1 MKVVI
6 IGGVAAGAGTAARLR
21 RLDESAEIIL
31 LERGKTIS
39 YANCGLPYH
48 LGGIIPERDSL
59 LIMPAQKFTS
69 WFNVTVRTEHEVLA
83 IDRAAKTVEVRS
95 PGGVYTESYD
105 KLVIATGASPA
116 GERFS
121 ETNHPR
127 VAHLWTLADM
137 DRVMAKL
144 PGAGRIAVVGGG
156 FIGLEVAE
164 SLRHRGCEVTLIQ
177 REAQVLPILDA
188 EMVRPLTAELIRLG
202 IDLQCNCTVERFE
215 DLPSGVRLHLSSGT
229 APEYDLAI
237 VATGVVP
244 NSALAQACGL
254 ACGPR
259 GHITVNEQLQTSDPA
274 IYAAGD
280 VVEVLDPIL
289 KGKTAIPLAGP
300 ANKQGRIVATNLA
313 GGSAVYRGSLGA
325 SIVKVG
331 GLSAAAVGLTE
342 RRLQA
347 TQLPYHKL
355 YLHPGSHAGYYPGAT
370 QLSIKVLF
378 APDGQIYGAQIV
390 GRETVDKRLD
400 AIAHAMRFEIKIQEL
415 GELESA
421 YAPPYN
427 SAKDPVNFAGFIAE
441 NILSGLSDTVF
452 PDTIPEGAV
461 ILDTREPGE
470 HAAGAIP
477 GAINIPLGTLRSK
490 LGTLDREKFYVVHC
504 QVGLR
509 GYLAERILKQAGF
522 RCANLSGGWK
532 TWKLFNP

>member
-48 LGGIIPERDSL
+48 LGGIIPERESL
-59 LIMPAQKFTS
+59 LIMPAQKFTA
-69 WFNVTVRTEHEVLA
+69 WFNVTVRTEHEVLS
-83 IDRAAKTVEVRS
+83 INRAAKRVEVRS

-116 GERFS
+116 GEHFS

-137 DRVMAKL
+137 DRILTRL
-144 PGAGRIAVVGGG
+144 PEANRIAVVGGG

-177 REAQVLPILDA
+177 REEHVLPILDA
-188 EMVRPLTAELIRLG
+188 EMARPITAELIRLG
-202 IDLQCNCTVERFE
+202 IDLRCNCTVERFE
-215 DLPSGVRLHLSSGT
+215 ELPGGVRLHLSAGT
-229 APEYDLAI
+229 ELTCDLAI

-244 NSALAQACGL
+244 NSALARACGL

-259 GHITVNEQLQTSDPA
+259 GHITVNDHLQTSDPD

-280 VVEVLDPIL
+280 VVEVTDPIL

-325 SIVKVG
+325 SIVKAG
-331 GLSAAAVGLTE
+331 DLSAAAVGLTE
-342 RRLQA
+342 RRLK
-347 TQLPYHKL
+347 TEGLPYHKL

-370 QLSIKVLF
+370 PLSLKLLF
-378 APDGQIYGAQIV
+378 SPEGRIYGAQVV

-400 AIAHAMRFEIKIQEL
+400 AIAHAMRFEIPVQAL
-415 GELESA
+415 GELENA

-427 SAKDPVNFAGFIAE
+427 SAKDPVNFAGFVAE

-470 HAAGAIP
+470 HAAGSIP
-477 GAINIPLGTLRSK
+477 GSINIPLGTLRNR
-490 LGTLDREKFYVVHC
+490 LEELDRERFHVVHC